1 MRRTLHVPRGE
12 VAADDISHQKR
23 QQWLEHAHEQQK
35 KAYEK
40 RQQERLQLVLT
51 IIRDNGGS
59 ISRKELTD
67 ILVKRGNMGR
77 TTAHVFIKSNIG
89 TKLNE
94 VNGFIHAASGEE
106 LPY

>member
-1 MRRTLHVPRGE
+1 MDGL
-12 VAADDISHQKR
+12 KR
-23 QQWLEHAHEQQK
+23 QQWLDQAREQQK

-59 ISRKELTD
+59 ISRKEL
-67 ILVKRGNMGR
+67 VKALMKKGDMGKS
-77 TTAHVFIKSNIG
+77 TANSFIKSNIG

-94 VNGFIHAASGEE
+94 VNGSIRVISGEE